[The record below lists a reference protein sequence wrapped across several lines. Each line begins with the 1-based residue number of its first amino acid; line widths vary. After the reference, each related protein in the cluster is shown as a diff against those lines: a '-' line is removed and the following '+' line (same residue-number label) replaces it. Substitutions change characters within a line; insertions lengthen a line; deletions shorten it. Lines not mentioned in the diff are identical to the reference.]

1 MKKFKLLIIALGV
14 VMFSGVSAQ
23 SVDEI
28 VNTYFENTGGY
39 DSWGELKGIKMIA
52 KVNQGGMEI
61 PLEIVYLKD
70 GRTYTKV
77 TFQGQELKQ
86 GVFDGEIMWGTNFQ
100 TMKAEK
106 SDTESTENM
115 KLDANDF
122 PSELFAYKSK
132 GYTAELVGKESI
144 DGADAFKIKLVKEAK
159 KIDGKEVE
167 DVTYYYFDAE
177 AFVPLMQE
185 SEVKQGQAAGM
196 IQQIKM
202 SDYDEVNGYYFPF
215 SMIQGMKGGQSQ
227 PLKIESIE
235 VNPEVDDSEFT
246 FPVE

>member
-1 MKKFKLLIIALGV
+1 MKKFKTLIIALGV
-14 VMFSGVSAQ
+14 IMFGGVSAQ

-28 VNTYFENTGGY
+28 VNSYFENTGGY
-39 DSWGELKGIKMIA
+39 DNWGELKGIKMIA

-77 TFQGQELKQ
+77 TFQGQSMMQ
-86 GVFDGEIMWGTNFQ
+86 GVYDGETMWSTNFQ

-106 SDTESTENM
+106 SDTETIENM

-122 PSELFAYKSK
+122 PDSFYDYKSK
-132 GYTAELVGKESI
+132 GYTAELIGTESI

-185 SEVKQGQAAGM
+185 SEVKQGPAAGK

-202 SDYDEVNGYYFPF
+202 SDYDEVSGYYFPF

-235 VNPEVDDSEFT
+235 VNPEVDDSVFT